1 MNSDTVEWFFGAAWL
16 MAIIFMW
23 MLFFGNPESMNPV
36 FKEVTQ
42 GTAFT
47 VGLVCAVAFGIVMSW
62 VQFQRRMSQY
72 SAVTD
77 FVLPMKD
84 DKQ

>member
-23 MLFFGNPESMNPV
+23 MLFFGNTESMNPV

-42 GTAFT
+42 STALT